1 MPSRSDW
8 SLRKDFA
15 WLLVLAVVLPVVALA
30 AWVLWQEDRVRREQT
45 ALRLIAIA
53 ESSAG
58 DVEQFL
64 RDHLAAVQL
73 IATRR
78 SEEGSTGDVAL
89 WRADL
94 ARIKRFYPAFSTML
108 VTDAEGTVRASA
120 PDGPSRRTVA
130 DRAYFQ
136 VPARTGRA
144 YVSDAFRGRVLG
156 HDPLIA
162 VSAPLW
168 AQGRFDG
175 VVEGSIV
182 VADFAGL
189 HTRWLHERGYEV
201 LLLDRQDA
209 VVHVTAGL
217 PYRPLDRLGARVP
230 DQTLATLARVSVVPP
245 RPRGVDG
252 AHLVRGVLAD
262 GGDAYAAAVPL
273 STGWRLLVFVP
284 KRFLDAEARA
294 QVLRTIAI
302 GGLLLG
308 GVLLA
313 AWWQLRRLGASMNAL
328 LERMERFALDEDHD
342 PIDVTGMPRELVPL
356 ADALNRLGER
366 AIAAYREVRL
376 SLQEQSRLRES
387 LERAVSEREREIRE
401 RTDDLRRAVAKLD
414 HLSRTDPLTG
424 ALNRRGFEDA
434 VRALEGNPAPR
445 SRPVAVLAIDI
456 DRFKA
461 YNDRYGHPEGDVA
474 LRRVTGAIRSALRD
488 SGDVLAR
495 LGGEEFTVLL
505 PGDDL
510 EQARSVAERIRQAV
524 RSASI
529 LHAEAPEGVLT
540 VSVGIAVAQPG
551 EAHLAAAIARADQAL
566 YRAKRAGRDRVS
578 E

>member
-1 MPSRSDW
+1 MPSRTDW

-30 AWVLWQEDRVRREQT
+30 AWVLWQEDRIRREQT
-45 ALRLIAIA
+45 AMRLVSVG

-78 SEEGSTGDVAL
+78 SEEGNTADVAL

-108 VTDAEGTVRASA
+108 VTDADGTVRTSV
-120 PDGPSRRTVA
+120 PVGPPRRTVA

-136 VPARTGRA
+136 VPARTGQA
-144 YVSDAFRGRVLG
+144 YVLDAFRGRVLG
-156 HDPLIA
+156 NDPLVG

-175 VVEGSIV
+175 VVEGSIA
-182 VADFAGL
+182 VADFAGV

-201 LLLDRQDA
+201 LLLDRNDT
-209 VVHVTAGL
+209 VVHVTRGL
-217 PYRPLDRLGARVP
+217 PYRPLDRLGTRVQ
-230 DQTLATLARVSVVPP
+230 DRALAALPP
-245 RPRGVDG
+245 RPRDGDG
-252 AHLVRGVLAD
+252 AALLRDVLAG
-262 GGDAYAAAVPL
+262 GGDAYAVAVPL
-273 STGWRLLVFVP
+273 QSGWRLLVFVP
-284 KRFLDAEARA
+284 KRTLDAEARA
-294 QVLRTIAI
+294 QVLTTVGI
-302 GGLLLG
+302 GVLLLG
-308 GVLLA
+308 SVLAA

-342 PIDVTGMPRELVPL
+342 PIEAAGVPRELVPL
-356 ADALNRLGER
+356 TDALNRLGER

-387 LERAVSEREREIRE
+387 LERVVSEREREIRE

-495 LGGEEFTVLL
+495 VGGEEYTVLL
-505 PGDDL
+505 PDDDL
-510 EQARSVAERIRQAV
+510 AQAHSVAERIRQAV
-524 RSASI
+524 RGASI
-529 LHAEAPEGVLT
+529 LHADAPDGVLT
-540 VSVGIAVAQPG
+540 VSIGVAVAG
-551 EAHLAAAIARADQAL
+551 EDEPALAAAIARADQAL